1 MRDIHNKI
9 NFTSNNNY
17 WVLQLSVFL
26 PFAYLLKLFH
36 SCEIK
41 TVWTFPRGPKEVKE
55 FSSTG
60 FATHPRWDIWPR
72 VDLFLY
78 SHAFTH
84 INLHN
89 NNNNTPVVL
98 LFRLQSKAQN
108 HATQNTI
115 SFQSLNTEKH
125 VDLSGTHR
133 SLQGH
138 CFKAVLQIPML
149 MFIIF

>member
-55 FSSTG
+55 FSSVG
-60 FATHPRWDIWPR
+60 FVAHPRWDIWPR
-72 VDLFLY
+72 VNLSLY
-78 SHAFTH
+78 SHAFTTHKVIQQQQYSRISTVQITIWSTKPYNSECH
-84 INLHN
+84 IDAENNLICLAHIQYI
-89 NNNNTPVVL
+89 T
-98 LFRLQSKAQN
+98 LQKN
-108 HATQNTI
+108 
-115 SFQSLNTEKH
+115 
-125 VDLSGTHR
+125 
-133 SLQGH
+133 
-138 CFKAVLQIPML
+138 CFKAVLTKILML